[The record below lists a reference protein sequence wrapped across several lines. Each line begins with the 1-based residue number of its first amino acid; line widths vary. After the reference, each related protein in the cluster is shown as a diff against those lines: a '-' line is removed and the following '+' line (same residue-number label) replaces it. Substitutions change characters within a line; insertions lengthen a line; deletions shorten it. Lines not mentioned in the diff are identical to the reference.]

1 MAFTGLP
8 DEPGLQMLFLYH
20 EKSIQVSWHILEKVF
35 KFQGT
40 KKNRFKFH
48 AYREKTF
55 KFWCNFV
62 TVDDSNFLQGEMI
75 ENIENK
81 GIGEIY
87 KMQYIFSI
95 NIMYL
100 SFYLFWL
107 CRGKY
112 SDSNCRRRGRSL
124 RVRWLSGIWKR
135 IRGMS
140 RLLKSESLNLSF
152 SCWRLKFFA
161 PYFDDEKWEEP
172 SSSISKT
179 GVYRYCRSALWQ

>member
-1 MAFTGLP
+1 MIYGICRIVGWIGTA
-8 DEPGLQMLFLYH
+8 DAFLYY

-95 NIMYL
+95 NSI
-100 SFYLFWL
+100 FHFI
-107 CRGKY
+107 Y
-112 SDSNCRRRGRSL
+112 SGSAAESIQIVTAADEEDPCGSDDCQE
-124 RVRWLSGIWKR
+124 
-135 IRGMS
+135 
-140 RLLKSESLNLSF
+140 SES
-152 SCWRLKFFA
+152 
-161 PYFDDEKWEEP
+161 E
-172 SSSISKT
+172 
-179 GVYRYCRSALWQ
+179 